1 MKKSDKASDTKI
13 RMEQGFNRKIQTGGL
28 SEKQA
33 GVSASRF
40 LENQGR
46 VSAEIVFTP
55 ERWKSGFGAVTP
67 SSLPGGLARL
77 CWEEMALYQDEF

>member
-1 MKKSDKASDTKI
+1 MKKSDKALDSKI

-55 ERWKSGFGAVTP
+55 ERWKNGFGAVTP
-67 SSLPGGLARL
+67 LSLSGWLTRL
-77 CWEEMALYQDEF
+77 CWEEIALYKDAF